1 MISPFRTVPLRMNIV
16 AEKYEQNVN
25 ATFRFR
31 KTFWKIE
38 ETESIESEGAET
50 VEERNE
56 TCYNMGD
63 AATYGTAETIR
74 YRYRQNRK
82 DAWKMA
88 LKNRKEMDP
97 RFQWKLSDIFETQE
111 AWEQAYT
118 KAKTAVEGL
127 KALEG
132 TLKTS
137 AAQLKAGLD
146 QIYQAT
152 EQVELVYLYASL
164 FKSGDNGDPEAQRL
178 EGRAMSL
185 HVELSTVLS
194 FVDPEILSIP
204 KETLAA
210 WIQLPE
216 MKEYR
221 HILEDTDRMRAHT
234 LPAEQEKLLAQLSDA
249 AGAPDDAF
257 TMLESVDMTF
267 PDITG
272 EDGKPASLT
281 HGTYGLYRDSR
292 SRSVRKEAF
301 ETYHGEFQRYI
312 NTLAALYGGQV
323 KLDEYFAKA
332 KGFDSSLEKSLYA
345 NNVPVSVYDSL
356 VEAIHGGLP
365 IMERYLQ
372 LRKKVLG
379 LSELHMYD
387 LYCPMVENVDYDIEL
402 EDCKALVKK
411 ALAPLGEE
419 YAGLLD
425 KAYGEQWMDVY
436 ENKGK
441 TTGAFSCGVYGVHPY
456 VLLNYTRSL
465 DDAFTMAHELGHAM
479 HSYYSSKNN
488 SFANHDYRL
497 LVAEVASTVNEVLLT
512 KYLLKTETDK
522 NRRAYLLNHLLES
535 FRTTVFRQTLFAEFE
550 REAHDMYRGGEPL
563 TAQALSQKYHALNE
577 LYYRGAVVDPL
588 QDAEWA
594 RIPHFYS
601 AYYVYQYATGF
612 CSAVAIAD
620 GIYET
625 GDPSG
630 YLKFLTTGGSD
641 YPLEELKIA
650 GVDLTKPD
658 VVQRALRVF
667 EATLTELEE
676 LLGAK

>member
-1 MISPFRTVPLRMNIV
+1 
-16 AEKYEQNVN
+16 
-25 ATFRFR
+25 
-31 KTFWKIE
+31 
-38 ETESIESEGAET
+38 
-50 VEERNE
+50 
-56 TCYNMGD
+56 
-63 AATYGTAETIR
+63 
-74 YRYRQNRK
+74 
-82 DAWKMA
+82 MA
-88 LKNRKEMDP
+88 LKNRREMDP
-97 RFQWKLSDIFETQE
+97 KFQWKLSDIFETQA
-111 AWEQAYT
+111 AWEQAFQNAK
-118 KAKTAVEGL
+118 KAVDTLG
-127 KALEG
+127 ALEG
-132 TLKTS
+132 TLKQS
-137 AAQLKAGLD
+137 PQQLKAGLD
-146 QIYQAT
+146 QIYAAT
-152 EQVELVYLYASL
+152 QQVELVYLYANL

-185 HVELSTVLS
+185 YVALSTALS

-204 KETLAA
+204 KAELDA
-210 WIQLPE
+210 WLRLPE
-216 MKEYR
+216 LQEYR
-221 HILEDTDRMRAHT
+221 HILEDTDRMRPYS
-234 LPAEQEKLLAQLSDA
+234 LPKEQEKMLAQLADA
-249 AGAPDDAF
+249 AGAPDEAF

-272 EDGKPASLT
+272 EDGKPASLS

-292 SRSVRKEAF
+292 NRAVRKEAF

-312 NTLAALYGGQV
+312 NTIAAMYSGQV
-323 KLDEYFAKA
+323 KLDEYYANVRGYKNA
-332 KGFDSSLEKSLYA
+332 LEKSLFG
-345 NNVPVSVYDSL
+345 NNVPVAVYDSL
-356 VEAIHGGLP
+356 VEAVHGGLP
-365 IMERYLQ
+365 IMERYLK
-372 LRKKVLG
+372 LRKKTLK
-379 LSELHMYD
+379 LDALHMYD
-387 LYCPMVENVDYDIEL
+387 LYCPMVDEVSYDIDF